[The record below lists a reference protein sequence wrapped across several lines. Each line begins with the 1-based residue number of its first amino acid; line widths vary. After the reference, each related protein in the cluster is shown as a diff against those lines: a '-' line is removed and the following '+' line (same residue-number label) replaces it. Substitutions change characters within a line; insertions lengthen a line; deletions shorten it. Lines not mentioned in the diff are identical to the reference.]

1 MKDNKKALGVIG
13 GMGPLATQLFY
24 KMVIEKT
31 DAHSDQEHI
40 NMVIL
45 NHATMPDRTEAI
57 LNDKLEDLMHRLE
70 DDAAVL
76 EKFGADYIVIPCNTC
91 HVLVDHLQSVT
102 HIPIINMIKETV
114 KKIVAIYGKG
124 ARIGIMATDGTIR
137 WGLYQ
142 KECEE
147 NGLIPVIPNEEN
159 QKLVMKIIYDGVK
172 DGGHV
177 DYADFESIE
186 KQFHDEKCDCVILA
200 CTELSCFKEEYDL
213 PDYYVDAMGAMAE
226 AAVLMC
232 DKNLRS
238 NK

>member
-1 MKDNKKALGVIG
+1 MKDGKKALGVIG

-31 DAHSDQEHI
+31 DAHTDQEHI

-45 NHATMPDRTEAI
+45 NHATMPDRTSAI
-57 LNDKLEDLMHRLE
+57 MNDTLDDLMHRLE

-76 EKFGADYIVIPCNTC
+76 EKFGADYLVIPCNTC
-91 HVLVDHLQSVT
+91 HVLMDELQAVT
-102 HIPIINMIKETV
+102 HIPIINMIKAAV
-114 KKIVAIYGKG
+114 NKIKATYGEG
-124 ARIGIMATDGTIR
+124 ARVGIMATDGTIK

-147 NGLIPVIPNEEN
+147 NGMTSVIPNEEN

-177 DYADFESIE
+177 DYADFEAIE

-226 AAVLMC
+226 EAILLC

-238 NK
+238 N

>member
-1 MKDNKKALGVIG
+1 MKDGKKALGVIG

-57 LNDKLEDLMHRLE
+57 LNDTLEDLMHRLE
-70 DDAAVL
+70 DDISVL
-76 EKFGADYIVIPCNTC
+76 EKFGADYIVIPCNTF
-91 HVLVDHLQSVT
+91 HVLMDHLQTVT

-114 KKIVAIYGKG
+114 KKIVSVYGKG
-124 ARIGIMATDGTIR
+124 ARVGIMATDGTIT

-142 KECEE
+142 KECQE

-159 QKLVMKIIYDGVK
+159 QKRIMKIIYEGIK
-172 DGGHV
+172 EGGHV

-213 PDYYVDAMGAMAE
+213 PDYYVDAMGEMAE
-226 AAVLMC
+226 AAILMC
-232 DKNLRS
+232 GKKLRS
-238 NK
+238 NE